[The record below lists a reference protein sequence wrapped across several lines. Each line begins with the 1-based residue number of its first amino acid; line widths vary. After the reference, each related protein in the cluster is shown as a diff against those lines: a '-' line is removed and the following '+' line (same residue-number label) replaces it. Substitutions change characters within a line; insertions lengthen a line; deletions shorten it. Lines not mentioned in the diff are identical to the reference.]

1 MDWSAYYKRSTDTG
15 VTWPPTDT
23 VIATGFGAAYNPDLA
38 LSGDNVYYA
47 WQANLRLNLAR
58 STNGGTS
65 WSPAT
70 PVYTH
75 TGTAYPDL
83 SLAAGP
89 TGTLHLFWDESV
101 SGGQDACYIRSS
113 NGGLTWSTPTC
124 PVNLLFSYTPTDP
137 DLAIDPADGSL
148 HLVYLADVG
157 RTPTVMHMSSSNG
170 GLSWGSAITVSDPTY
185 RASEPS
191 ITISGSQ
198 KIYVS
203 WTESH
208 DGTNPADTDIYYA
221 RSQNDGLAWGT
232 PSRVNDDSA
241 QPQLHSYLAAGKDGP
256 RAIWSD
262 YRSNTQWDIYSA
274 AISGTCTTP
283 LTGITMGGPAAPDPG
298 ITTTYTAI
306 ITPATGADL
315 PISYDWTPDPGL
327 GQGTASAQ
335 YNWPVPGSY
344 PITVTASNCG
354 GPVWASRTVVVQC
367 SAGLIGVS
375 IDGAVGPS
383 PIVAGDIVTLTAV
396 PDPLAPNPVVTYTW
410 APPPLTG
417 QGTITATYR
426 WQVVGSHPVTVT
438 AANCG
443 GTVTGTASVVVTDTV
458 LPTWGALRPAGW
470 ITTTQS
476 PTVTVVVSDAQSGLD
491 VSTGQYEYYNGSWS
505 GWLTRTV
512 SGADFTTTSQTI
524 TTPAVPFGKDSTL
537 ADGQARIRF
546 QVRDMAGNLGASPEY
561 TLTIDTQPPVMTPV
575 TITSNRLKSTWIN
588 PQTDPLTWTA
598 TMSWTAATDA
608 FSGVGGYSY
617 LWSVDETALPPAVI
631 STTALN
637 AATIIPAYGQH
648 WYFHVRAV
656 DSVGNWSATAVHQG
670 PYWVGNAPTAFLTL
684 DPESSGPG
692 AEVILTGFGFD
703 PQATVRIGFTST
715 AGIHW
720 LGGDVQ
726 TSYDGVFQAAA
737 TVPDTATV
745 STAHGFIVQ
754 TQPSGKQGSAKFN
767 VTQGMQILILN
778 PNDQVNPGGYA
789 WIKANYANKFGSL
802 VLEMDGAGYAGPFP
816 MNGVTTRQAS
826 LQVPMNAIS
835 GTRTLTVTNSVG
847 GYIVQR
853 NTAEFHI
860 VVPTPPTPL
869 SATLPTI
876 DLNPEFGI
884 RGTTVMVTGR
894 APSACRL
901 LDATHLDCDNIALF
915 LDLQETTEPVSTT
928 LKYGTPGSDM
938 RVNLV
943 DINPYTGDFTGTLQ
957 LKDNFTQ
964 TASNQ
969 PWGQYNLCLF
979 SDHQYTY
986 TGANP
991 PEFFPQAAALA
1002 SRPQGVVPRRPNHLG
1017 DPLAADGGLRPLQ
1030 SGHAWELRGAHPPGR
1045 HLGQLHQ
1052 RIPVPADRRSGQQYR
1067 ILHRHPPGEG
1077 PPDNYPEQCAGHH
1090 HQRGRGQ
1097 LLDRRL
1103 RLRLRADD
1111 ESFAP
1116 ELRPFRLL
1124 PKAGYQPEAQRRTG
1138 SVAAE
1143 CEHGLL
1149 HRPGQHG

>member
-1 MDWSAYYKRSTDTG
+1 MDQTRRALRLPRLPRRAMLSLLSLALLATLLFTAHAVLAQPPALPPAMPPQDAPWTVPNVKVNIASAGNITTNLSYAPYAAIAAFSGTTTLVSAWISNTGIGFDDLMFARSANGGASWLGQTRISTGTVALPFELAPVVSLAVTGTGTVHAAWLKAPGTMDWSAYYKRSTDTG

-274 AISGTCTTP
+274 AITGTCQTTLSGVTLDGLVSP
-283 LTGITMGGPAAPDPG
+283 EPGAA
-298 ITTTYTAI
+298 TWYTA
-306 ITPATGADL
+306 TTSPDGADK
-315 PISYDWTPDPGL
+315 PIYYTWAPEP
-327 GQGTASAQ
+327 GQGQGAASAR
-335 YNWPVPGSY
+335 YTWPEPGFY
-344 PITVTASNCG
+344 PITVTARNCG
-354 GPVWASRTVVVQC
+354 EPVQGTMMVEIFC
-367 SAGLIGVS
+367 TKGLEEVA
-375 IDGAVGPS
+375 IDGATSLVT
-383 PIVAGDIVTLTAV
+383 AGNSVTLTAITTPTI
-396 PDPLAPNPVVTYTW
+396 PDPVVTYTW

-426 WQVVGSHPVTVT
+426 WQAVGTYPVTVT
-438 AANCG
+438 VRNCAPG
-443 GTVTGTASVVVTDTV
+443 PVFGYASVVVTDTV
-458 LPTWGALRPAGW
+458 LPSWGAFSPTGW

-476 PTVTVVVSDAQSGLD
+476 PTVTVRVTDTQSGLD
-491 VSTGQYEYYNGSWS
+491 VSTGQYQFYAGSWS
-505 GWLTRTV
+505 GWLTPIAM
-512 SGADFTTTSQTI
+512 SGADYTTTSQTI
-524 TTPAVPFGKDSTL
+524 TTPAIPFGKDSTL
-537 ADGQARIRF
+537 AGGQARIRF

-561 TLTIDTQPPVMTPV
+561 TLTIDTQPPVMIGV
-575 TITSNRLKSTWIN
+575 TITSTRATSTWIN

-826 LQVPMNAIS
+826 LQEPLPLPTVWAAIS
-835 GTRTLTVTNSVG
+835 SRGTRRSS
-847 GYIVQR
+847 I
-853 NTAEFHI
+853 
-860 VVPTPPTPL
+860 
-869 SATLPTI
+869 SW
-876 DLNPEFGI
+876 
-884 RGTTVMVTGR
+884 
-894 APSACRL
+894 CR
-901 LDATHLDCDNIALF
+901 
-915 LDLQETTEPVSTT
+915 
-928 LKYGTPGSDM
+928 
-938 RVNLV
+938 R
-943 DINPYTGDFTGTLQ
+943 
-957 LKDNFTQ
+957 
-964 TASNQ
+964 
-969 PWGQYNLCLF
+969 
-979 SDHQYTY
+979 
-986 TGANP
+986 
-991 PEFFPQAAALA
+991 
-1002 SRPQGVVPRRPNHLG
+1002 RPRR
-1017 DPLAADGGLRPLQ
+1017 
-1030 SGHAWELRGAHPPGR
+1030 SPP
-1045 HLGQLHQ
+1045 
-1052 RIPVPADRRSGQQYR
+1052 PC
-1067 ILHRHPPGEG
+1067 PP
-1077 PPDNYPEQCAGHH
+1077 
-1090 HQRGRGQ
+1090 
-1097 LLDRRL
+1097 
-1103 RLRLRADD
+1103 
-1111 ESFAP
+1111 SI
-1116 ELRPFRLL
+1116 
-1124 PKAGYQPEAQRRTG
+1124 
-1138 SVAAE
+1138 
-1143 CEHGLL
+1143 
-1149 HRPGQHG
+1149 